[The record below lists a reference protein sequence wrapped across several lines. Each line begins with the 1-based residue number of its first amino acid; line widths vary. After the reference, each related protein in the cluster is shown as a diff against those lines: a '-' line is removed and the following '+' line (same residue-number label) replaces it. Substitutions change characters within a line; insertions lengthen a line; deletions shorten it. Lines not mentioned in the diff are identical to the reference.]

1 MCLVSWKSVGADVCE
16 KAVGTETAS
25 QLLPSQALQTSW
37 VSCCIRSNSPWWTS
51 LPLSGFDGFPS
62 TCMCSRLIYK
72 VSVCSLKVQQQLKC
86 QTQSGLISF
95 ALPASSRLAQRNLFQ
110 KCLFFFFLI
119 LWDVL
124 HSFINWSIFIQC
136 LINIQLE
143 TVHFLVCIYACLL
156 LIIINFSIMRKN

>member
-62 TCMCSRLIYK
+62 TCMCSRLIHK

-86 QTQSGLISF
+86 QTRSGLISL

-110 KCLFFFFLI
+110 KCLFFFFFNSVRHASFFYKLKYI
-119 LWDVL
+119 YTVL
-124 HSFINWSIFIQC
+124 DKYTVGNCRFFSVHLC
-136 LINIQLE
+136 LP
-143 TVHFLVCIYACLL
+143 TAYYY
-156 LIIINFSIMRKN
+156 